1 MPLYLQQSTR
11 GPTEPRQMAKIPCVR
26 ENLPAGSVF
35 LKTTE
40 RSASARSARLRGL
53 VSRLHVGSLR
63 AASWR
68 PSLWSIFPTAIP
80 RDWYNPRDTHTNNTR
95 KLCGS
100 GEHDVM
106 HLHRAYGTA
115 AVEEISSAKEHYMYP
130 SPAAKGTSL
139 GARAMACPCTCQPP
153 PRLLWLSRGL
163 LLERREHVV
172 DHLPGAGGGR

>member
-1 MPLYLQQSTR
+1 MARGRVHPRRAPSNRAVPSFTYIKTRLKASGMPLVLMRRLGLRLWVSGPDAELRR
-11 GPTEPRQMAKIPCVR
+11 GAHLCGVFSRQRSR
-26 ENLPAGSVF
+26 ETG
-35 LKTTE
+35 TT
-40 RSASARSARLRGL
+40 L
-53 VSRLHVGSLR
+53 V
-63 AASWR
+63 
-68 PSLWSIFPTAIP
+68 
-80 RDWYNPRDTHTNNTR
+80 THTPTTHVN
-95 KLCGS
+95 CGS

-115 AVEEISSAKEHYMYP
+115 AVEENSCAKEHYMYP